1 MSADRDAI
9 ISNLLQTLDSCSQLI
24 ESPDY
29 RNSERAVSEL
39 VNSLDSIAN
48 SIAAEFDA
56 DESEKSA
63 IDILGQIDQY
73 LCLRS
78 LNQDFV
84 DAWAFELPKLVAKFG
99 CVSRR
104 CSEVAEKVICL
115 FVHRCNPRVMF
126 IIFYVALDSPTEL
139 FMIPGYFIPLLG
151 GLTKVLVL
159 IQMQIYEQVYAAV
172 SVVLNVLK
180 SLASKSDY
188 EDIVCAELFYSA
200 IGLANSI
207 RALDDKD
214 GHKLRALLALYIL
227 QFMALVSVGMRSAIS
242 SRIPLVIKLSDE
254 LQQCKLSYIGL
265 ITGSEVDEISKLVME
280 DNGNDSISCFSG
292 VKLGASVAVIW
303 GYMNSEVAIAAKAD
317 LTAVT
322 LELQGNRAS
331 RWQALAMLKNVFSCA
346 NLPSALADL
355 TAVTLE
361 LQGNR
366 ASRWQAL
373 AMLKNVFSCA
383 NLPSALKRHAI
394 GFVLCVMDGSA
405 SHSCDDHLDYTAYM
419 PSLYTSLQAI
429 KLVIMYGPDPMT
441 QMNALSTLKK
451 VLLDIPA
458 SQRFDILRNLV
469 KSSDSSSM
477 VALLLD
483 CVREEMHMEK
493 NDRNKC
499 MYFWSPS
506 VIELVEVVL
515 RPPKGGAPALPE
527 DNAAVL
533 SALNFYR
540 YLLITESTGKSNYTG
555 ILSKDHLHK
564 AFNEWLLPLRPL
576 VSAVAAENR
585 NGCDRHLLYDAIC
598 ALNLVEL
605 VLYRCIEL
613 VEEELKHV

>member
-346 NLPSALADL
+346 NLPSAL
-355 TAVTLE
+355 
-361 LQGNR
+361 
-366 ASRWQAL
+366 
-373 AMLKNVFSCA
+373 
-383 NLPSALKRHAI
+383 KRHAI

>member
-1 MSADRDAI
+1 
-9 ISNLLQTLDSCSQLI
+9 
-24 ESPDY
+24 
-29 RNSERAVSEL
+29 
-39 VNSLDSIAN
+39 
-48 SIAAEFDA
+48 
-56 DESEKSA
+56 
-63 IDILGQIDQY
+63 
-73 LCLRS
+73 
-78 LNQDFV
+78 
-84 DAWAFELPKLVAKFG
+84 
-99 CVSRR
+99 
-104 CSEVAEKVICL
+104 
-115 FVHRCNPRVMF
+115 MF
-126 IIFYVALDSPTEL
+126 TIFYVALDSPTEL

-159 IQMQIYEQVYAAV
+159 IQMQIYEQVYAAAF
-172 SVVLNVLK
+172 VVLNVLK
-180 SLASKSDY
+180 SLASRLDY
-188 EDIVCAELFYSA
+188 EDIDCAELFYSA

-207 RALDDKD
+207 RALVIKADDKD

-227 QFMALVSVGMRSAIS
+227 QFMALVSSIGMRSAIS
-242 SRIPLVIKLSDE
+242 SCIPLVIKLSDE

-265 ITGSEVDEISKLVME
+265 ITGSEVDAISKLVME
-280 DNGNDSISCFSG
+280 DNGNNSISCFSG

-331 RWQALAMLKNVFSCA
+331 RWEALAMLKNVFSCP
-346 NLPSALADL
+346 NLP
-355 TAVTLE
+355 
-361 LQGNR
+361 N
-366 ASRWQAL
+366 
-373 AMLKNVFSCA
+373 
-383 NLPSALKRHAI
+383 ALKRHAI

-405 SHSCDDHLDYTAYM
+405 SHSRDSHLDYTAYM

-429 KLVIMYGPDPMT
+429 ELVIMYGPDPMT

-469 KSSDSSSM
+469 KSSDCSSM

-493 NDRNKC
+493 NDRNTC

-585 NGCDRHLLYDAIC
+585 NGCDRHLLYDSIC

-613 VEEELKHV
+613 VEEELKHVKFSMLKTIEMHDD